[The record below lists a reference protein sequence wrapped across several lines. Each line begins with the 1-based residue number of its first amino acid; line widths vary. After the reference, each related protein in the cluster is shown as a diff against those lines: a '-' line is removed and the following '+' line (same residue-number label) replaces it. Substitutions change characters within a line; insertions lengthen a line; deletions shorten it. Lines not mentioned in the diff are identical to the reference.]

1 MSKEQYASQ
10 PALGMPRPTRIA
22 LIVLSSLSLS
32 ALAIILAKMSK
43 D

>member
-1 MSKEQYASQ
+1 MSKEEYASQ

-32 ALAIILAKMSK
+32 ALIVILVKMQK
-43 D
+43 R